1 MNRAS
6 VSARQSDMSDE
17 LRGGAWTEGGS
28 FGDWWKLVVAGPL
41 IIIVVI
47 IGGSLGVDAWFVAF
61 GVMIFAG
68 LLTALGLIL
77 GLARLFM
84 RRTAGA

>member
-1 MNRAS
+1 MNRAD
-6 VSARQSDMSDE
+6 VSAQQSDMSDE
-17 LRGGAWTEGGS
+17 RRGGASAEAGP

-61 GVMIFAG
+61 GAMIFAG